1 MSNHRKVSSIGQRGF
16 LFRRAIIGG
25 PFQVVPPSLQIVTES
40 EARREETA
48 NIEHLTALLDIID
61 LPSYDLR
68 HAIGQSFGRAYEN
81 VHPSLAAFLGRWF
94 VVVGTGVMCLTEY
107 GRSPKINNAD
117 RGGGRDHWSRVYSVM
132 LFGGG
137 ISPGT
142 VVGASDDRGAFV
154 RDRPTSPEDILA
166 TMYHLMGVPPTTTI
180 PDKFGRPI
188 WLTQKGRK
196 VDELVGT

>member
-1 MSNHRKVSSIGQRGF
+1 
-16 LFRRAIIGG
+16 
-25 PFQVVPPSLQIVTES
+25 
-40 EARREETA
+40 
-48 NIEHLTALLDIID
+48 
-61 LPSYDLR
+61 
-68 HAIGQSFGRAYEN
+68 
-81 VHPSLAAFLGRWF
+81 
-94 VVVGTGVMCLTEY
+94 
-107 GRSPKINNAD
+107 
-117 RGGGRDHWSRVYSVM
+117 M

-180 PDKFGRPI
+180 PDKLGRPI